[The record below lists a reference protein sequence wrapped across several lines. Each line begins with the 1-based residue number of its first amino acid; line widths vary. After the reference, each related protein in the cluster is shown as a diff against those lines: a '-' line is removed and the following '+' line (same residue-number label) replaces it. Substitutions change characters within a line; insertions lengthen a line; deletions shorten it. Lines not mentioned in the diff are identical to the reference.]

1 MISKLN
7 RSPRPGTLPRRT
19 LRDDMLISSYL
30 RPELA
35 IVLAESI
42 DRESL
47 FAILGERVASVSDV
61 SADAV
66 ARGLAEREAQCS
78 TVLER
83 IADVG
88 IALPHAVLPGVP
100 EPLVAAVAAPA
111 GIAFTPGGG
120 EVHLVLAIFG
130 SPESPW
136 QHVRMLARLARIV
149 GGKGA
154 VGRLAAAPDAAE
166 LFERVKAEDASHG

>member
-1 MISKLN
+1 
-7 RSPRPGTLPRRT
+7 
-19 LRDDMLISSYL
+19 MLISSYL

-35 IVLAESI
+35 IVLSESI
-42 DRESL
+42 DRETL
-47 FAILGERVASVSDV
+47 FATLGERVASISDV
-61 SADAV
+61 AADEV

-83 IADVG
+83 IADLG

-100 EPLVAAVAAPA
+100 EPLVAAVVAPA
-111 GIAFTPGGG
+111 GIAFVPDGAP
-120 EVHLVLAIFG
+120 VHLVLAIFG
-130 SPESPW
+130 SPDSPW

-154 VGRLAAAPDAAE
+154 VGRLAGASDAAE
-166 LFERVKAEDASHG
+166 LFERLKAEDASHG